1 MQPEARV
8 PNFALMRFCGKLM
21 GTSSTDNDALPIST
35 TQPTR
40 NGQLGSSAGPRAA
53 LPEDPL
59 VIIEPSKAW
68 SSLDLHDLWRF
79 RELLYFLT
87 WRDVKVRYKQT
98 ALGIAW
104 AIIQP
109 LFTMLIF
116 TLFFGRLAGVPSDN
130 IPYPV
135 FAYAG
140 LLAWTFFANAITSSG
155 NSLVGSSHLITKVYF
170 PRMIIPGA
178 AVAAGL
184 VDFAIAFVILV
195 ILMVYYGVMITWN
208 IFMFPALVLLTT
220 LLALG
225 IGMWLSAL
233 NVKYRDVRFALPFLV
248 QLGMFVSPVIYPSS
262 FLPEKFRW
270 LLSINPMTGII
281 EGYRSSLFGRPFNW
295 ITLAAS
301 AAITLIMLIYS
312 SYSFQRMEKSFA
324 DIV

>member
-1 MQPEARV
+1 
-8 PNFALMRFCGKLM
+8 M
-21 GTSSTDNDALPIST
+21 GISSTDSDTALKST
-35 TQPTR
+35 TQTTR
-40 NGQLGSSAGPRAA
+40 EAPLENPHLSSDG
-53 LPEDPL
+53 LPQEPL
-59 VIIEPSKAW
+59 VIIEPNKTW
-68 SSLDLHDLWRF
+68 SALDLRDLWAF

-98 ALGIAW
+98 ELGVAW

-109 LFTMLIF
+109 LFTMLVF

-140 LLAWTFFANAITSSG
+140 LLAWTFFANAITNSG
-155 NSLVGSSHLITKVYF
+155 NSLVGSANLITKVYF

-184 VDFAIAFVILV
+184 VDFAIAFVILIV
-195 ILMVYYGVMITWN
+195 LMIYYGVTVTWS
-208 IFMFPALVLLTT
+208 ILMFPVLVLMTT

-225 IGMWLSAL
+225 MGMWLSAL

-248 QLGMFVSPVIYPSS
+248 QLWMFVSPVIYPAS
-262 FLPEKFRW
+262 FLPAKYRW
-270 LLSINPMTGII
+270 LLWLNPMTGII
-281 EGYRSSLFGRPFNW
+281 EGYRSALFGRLFDW
-295 ITLAAS
+295 TALAVS
-301 AAITLIMLIYS
+301 TAITLMLLIYS
-312 SYSFQRMEKSFA
+312 AYSFRRMEKSFA